1 MTEDLALV
9 YMVAGISS
17 RFGGKIKQF
26 ARVGPKDETLI
37 ELSLAQALPAGFSKI
52 IFIVGNMTEQPFR
65 EMFGNNYKGTPIE
78 YATQKYDESERDR
91 PWGTTDA
98 ICAAKDLLTCPFVIC
113 NGDDLYGAKT
123 FKLLVKHLK
132 TKTTCA
138 TIGYRLGD
146 VLSEHGSVNRGIFRV
161 KGSKLESITEVLDI
175 TEENIAEK
183 NLTKENSCSQN
194 IFALYPSTVDLLYD
208 LLVKFKQEHQGNRKK
223 EALLP
228 EHLNNL
234 IKEGKIEMDLYKTPE
249 KWYGVTNPED
259 EPALREILKKQ
270 SS

>member
-1 MTEDLALV
+1 MAKDLALV

-52 IFIVGNMTEQPFR
+52 IFIVGNMTKDPFR
-65 EMFGNNYKGTPIE
+65 EMFGDNYKGTPIE
-78 YATQKYDESERDR
+78 YALQEYDENERDR

-98 ICAAKDLLTCPFVIC
+98 ICAAKDLIDCPFVIC
-113 NGDDLYGAKT
+113 NGDDLYGEKT
-123 FKLLVKHLK
+123 FKLLADHLK
-132 TKTTCA
+132 SKDSCA

-146 VLSEHGSVNRGIFRV
+146 VLSDHGSVNRGIF
-161 KGSKLESITEVLDI
+161 KLEDNIVKEIVEVLGI
-175 TEENIAEK
+175 
-183 NLTKENSCSQN
+183 TKENLAEKDLTEDNACSQN
-194 IFALYPSTVDLLYD
+194 IFALYPSTINLLYD

-228 EHLNNL
+228 EHLNDL
-234 IKEGKIEMDLYKTPE
+234 IKEGEIEMELYKTPE

-259 EPALREILKKQ
+259 EPALREELKKL
-270 SS
+270 S

>member
-1 MTEDLALV
+1 MAEDLALV

-37 ELSLAQALPAGFSKI
+37 ELSLSQALPAGFSKI
-52 IFIVGNMTEQPFR
+52 IFIVGNMTEEPFR

-78 YATQKYDESERDR
+78 YATQKYDEGERDR

-98 ICAAKDLLTCPFVIC
+98 ICAARDLLNCPFVVC

-123 FKLLVKHLK
+123 FKLLAKHLK

-161 KGSKLESITEVLDI
+161 KGNKLESITEVLGV
-175 TEENIAEK
+175 TEENLAEK
-183 NLTKENSCSQN
+183 KLTKENPCSQN
-194 IFALYPSTVDLLYD
+194 IFALYPSTIELLSQI
-208 LLVKFKQEHQGNRKK
+208 LVKFKKEHKGNRKI

-228 EHLNNL
+228 EHLNDL
-234 IKEGKIEMDLYKTPE
+234 IKSKDITMELYKTPE

-270 SS
+270 SN